1 MKRCTGTSKRGF
13 TLIELL
19 VVIAIIA
26 ILIAL
31 LLPAVQQAREAAR
44 RSNCKNNL
52 KQIGLALHNYH
63 ETFSI
68 FPPGYVGTGAA
79 AQNPNL
85 IAWSAMILP
94 FIDQAP
100 LYNQISSTM
109 FHNPGT
115 GGWLTVANVTPDNA
129 ATTQAKTI
137 IPFYNC
143 PSDPM
148 GGRNTDR
155 PSPAPG
161 NHSWG
166 KSNYPA
172 VRNSVY
178 WNTTPSTPVAATVQA
193 SFGNSDRTV
202 RFRDMTDG
210 TSNIIMVGE
219 RATLDSTNP
228 VINRT
233 GAIWVGFHVD
243 GDVNTNDLNSIS
255 GTASS
260 ANSSG
265 PLTAELINQA
275 GENAMSSPHVGGCHF
290 LMGDGKVRFI
300 SENINGDTYTWL
312 AGINDGRVIGEF

>member
-1 MKRCTGTSKRGF
+1 MKRCKGTAQRGF

-68 FPPGYVGTGAA
+68 FPPGYVGTGAS

-85 IAWSAMILP
+85 LAWSAMILP
-94 FIDQAP
+94 FIDQAN
-100 LYNQISSTM
+100 LYNQMSSSM

-115 GGWLTVANVTPDNA
+115 GGWLTVANVSPAVA
-129 ATTQAKTI
+129 ATTQAQTV

-148 GGRNTDR
+148 GGRNADR
-155 PSPAPG
+155 PSPT
-161 NHSWG
+161 NNYQWG

-172 VRNSVY
+172 VRDSVY
-178 WNTTPSTPVAATVQA
+178 WNAATPAAVTVKG
-193 SFGNSDRTV
+193 SFGNSDTKV

-219 RATLDSTNP
+219 RATLDTPGSPGIT
-228 VINRT
+228 RT

-243 GDVNTNDLNSIS
+243 GDTNTTDINSIS

-260 ANSSG
+260 ADGTG
-265 PLTAELINQA
+265 PQTSQLINQGSEHA
-275 GENAMSSPHVGGCHF
+275 FSSPHVGGCHF

-312 AGINDGRVIGEF
+312 AGINDGKVIGEF

>member
-1 MKRCTGTSKRGF
+1 MKRCKGTSQRGF

-68 FPPGYVGTGAA
+68 FPPGYVGTGAS

-85 IAWSAMILP
+85 IAWSTMILP
-94 FIDQAP
+94 FIDQAN
-100 LYNQISSTM
+100 LYNQISSSM

-115 GGWLTVANVTPDNA
+115 GGWLTIANVSPAVA
-129 ATTQAKTI
+129 ATTQAQTV

-148 GGRNTDR
+148 GGRNSDR
-155 PSPAPG
+155 QSVT
-161 NHSWG
+161 NNYEWG

-172 VRNSVY
+172 VRNSIF
-178 WNTTPSTPVAATVQA
+178 WDTAPSTPVAVTVQA
-193 SFGNSDRTV
+193 SFGNSDKRV

-219 RATLDSTNP
+219 RATLDSP
-228 VINRT
+228 
-233 GAIWVGFHVD
+233 APA
-243 GDVNTNDLNSIS
+243 SITS
-255 GTASS
+255 VWSNLDRFSS
-260 ANSSG
+260 
-265 PLTAELINQA
+265 
-275 GENAMSSPHVGGCHF
+275 
-290 LMGDGKVRFI
+290 
-300 SENINGDTYTWL
+300 
-312 AGINDGRVIGEF
+312 

>member
-1 MKRCTGTSKRGF
+1 MKRCKRTSFRGF

-68 FPPGYVGTGAA
+68 FPPGYIGTGAS

-85 IAWSAMILP
+85 LGWSAMILP

-109 FHNPGT
+109 FHNTGT
-115 GGWLTVANVTPDNA
+115 GGWLTVADVSPAVA
-129 ATTQAKTI
+129 ATTQAQSV
-137 IPFYNC
+137 IPGYNC

-148 GGRNTDR
+148 GGRNSDR
-155 PSPAPG
+155 QSPS
-161 NHSWG
+161 NNYEWG
-166 KSNYPA
+166 KSNYPG
-172 VRNSVY
+172 VRNSIY
-178 WNTTPSTPVAATVQA
+178 WNTTPSTPVAVTVQA
-193 SFGNSDRTV
+193 SFGNSDKKV

-219 RATLDSTNP
+219 RATLDSPAPNAIT
-228 VINRT
+228 RT
-233 GAIWVGFHVD
+233 GAIWVGYQ
-243 GDVNTNDLNSIS
+243 GDANSLT

-260 ANSSG
+260 AETSTPG
-265 PLTAELINQA
+265 PYTDELINQVSA
-275 GENAMSSPHVGGCHF
+275 NAFSSPHVGGCHF
-290 LMGDGKVRFI
+290 LMGDGKVKFI

>member
-1 MKRCTGTSKRGF
+1 MKRCNGTSKRGF

-68 FPPGYVGTGAA
+68 FPPGYIRTGTNA
-79 AQNPNL
+79 NNL
-85 IAWSAMILP
+85 AWSTMILP
-94 FIDQAP
+94 FMDQAN
-100 LYNQISSTM
+100 LYNQISTTM
-109 FHNPGT
+109 FHT
-115 GGWLTVANVTPDNA
+115 TAADGWLGVANVGTPIA
-129 ATTQAKTI
+129 ATTTAQTV
-137 IPFYNC
+137 IPGLNC

-148 GGRNTDR
+148 GGRNSDY
-155 PSPAPG
+155 PSPTN
-161 NHSWG
+161 NHQWG

-172 VRNSVY
+172 VRDSVY
-178 WNTTPSTPVAATVQA
+178 WNTTPSTPVAATVKG
-193 SFGNSDRTV
+193 SFGNSDTKV
-202 RFRDMTDG
+202 KFRDMTDG

-219 RATLDSTNP
+219 RATLDLTNP
-228 VINRT
+228 AFNRQ
-233 GAIWVGFHVD
+233 GAIWIGYQND
-243 GDVNTNDLNSIS
+243 GVSTNDDRNTVS
-255 GTASS
+255 GAASS
-260 ANSSG
+260 ADSTG
-265 PLTAELINQA
+265 PQSALLINQRSEHA
-275 GENAMSSPHVGGCHF
+275 FSSPHVGGCHF

>member
-1 MKRCTGTSKRGF
+1 MKRCKGTAQRGF

-68 FPPGYVGTGAA
+68 FPPGYIGTGAST
-79 AQNPNL
+79 QNPNL
-85 IAWSAMILP
+85 LAWSTMILP
-94 FIDQAP
+94 FIDQAN
-100 LYNQISSTM
+100 LYNQISSSM

-115 GGWLTVANVTPDNA
+115 GGWLTVADVAGPPAA
-129 ATTQAKTI
+129 ATQAQTV
-137 IPFYNC
+137 IPGYNC

-148 GGRNTDR
+148 GGRNSDR
-155 PSPAPG
+155 NSPSQSY
-161 NHSWG
+161 SWG

-172 VRNSVY
+172 VRASLY
-178 WNTTPSTPVAATVQA
+178 WDATAMDDVAVKG
-193 SFGNSDRTV
+193 SFGNSDIKV

-219 RATLDSTNP
+219 RATLDSPAPASIT
-228 VINRT
+228 RT
-233 GAIWVGFHVD
+233 GAIWIGFQNATGTVS
-243 GDVNTNDLNSIS
+243 NDIDSIS

-260 ANSSG
+260 AESTTPAASTN
-265 PLTAELINQA
+265 ELINQA
-275 GENAMSSPHVGGCHF
+275 SGHAFSSPHVGGCHF

-312 AGINDGRVIGEF
+312 AGINDGKVIGEF

>member
-63 ETFSI
+63 DAFNI

-85 IAWSAMILP
+85 LAWSAMILP

-109 FHNPGT
+109 FHHPGP
-115 GGWLTVANVTPDNA
+115 GGWLAIADVNPKVP
-129 ATTQAKTI
+129 ATIQAETI
-137 IPFYNC
+137 IPFYIC
-143 PSDPM
+143 PSDPS

-155 PSPAPG
+155 LSPVENYP
-161 NHSWG
+161 WG
-166 KSNYPA
+166 KSNYPG
-172 VRNSVY
+172 VRNSVF
-178 WNTTPSTPVAATVQA
+178 WDTVPATPVAVTVQA

-228 VINRT
+228 VINRA
-233 GAIWVGFHVD
+233 GAIWVGFQVD
-243 GDVNTNDLNSIS
+243 ANSIT

-260 ANSSG
+260 GETATPG
-265 PLTAELINQA
+265 PSTDELINQSNP
-275 GENAMSSPHVGGCHF
+275 NAFSSPHVGGCHF

>member
-1 MKRCTGTSKRGF
+1 MKRCKGTSQRGF

-68 FPPGYVGTGAA
+68 FPPGYVGTGAS

-85 IAWSAMILP
+85 IAWSTMILP
-94 FIDQAP
+94 FIDQAN
-100 LYNQISSTM
+100 LYNQISSSM

-115 GGWLTVANVTPDNA
+115 GGWLNIANVTPA
-129 ATTQAKTI
+129 VPATTQAQTV

-148 GGRNTDR
+148 GGRNADR
-155 PSPAPG
+155 KSVT
-161 NHSWG
+161 NNYEWG

-172 VRNSVY
+172 VRNSIY
-178 WNTTPSTPVAATVQA
+178 WNTTPSTPVAVTVQA
-193 SFGNSDRTV
+193 SFGNSDKRV

-219 RATLDSTNP
+219 RATLDSP
-228 VINRT
+228 APASINRY
-233 GAIWVGFHVD
+233 GAIWIGFQVD
-243 GDVNTNDLNSIS
+243 ANSLT

-260 ANSSG
+260 GETSTPG
-265 PLTAELINQA
+265 PSTNELINQSSP
-275 GENAMSSPHVGGCHF
+275 NAFSSPHVGGCHF